1 MSITFTKLLS
11 DCLVAMGD
19 ETAAT
24 WDRTDTIW
32 PWAIEGMLAFPI
44 LRPMTDDHTN
54 GAVLVYSFDLPTDF
68 REVITVEYPISQVPP
83 SYLVRKNRLDP
94 DFHNAA
100 GYYDIDHNY
109 ASGEGWVCFVS
120 KGLGANHHIRTN
132 YLANHDTA
140 MLDDSTVTI
149 TIPDEYENILVA
161 YVLAKGFRERLSAY
175 MITPTA
181 HSSLIMQMTDMVR
194 KAEDNYHLLVQRAQ
208 QKLADSRITPNVAV
222 DKFDRVY

>member
-32 PWAIEGMLAFPI
+32 PWAIEGILAFPI
-44 LRPMTDDHTN
+44 LRPMIDDHTN
-54 GAVLVYSFDLPTDF
+54 GLTLVYVYDLPADF

-83 SYLVRKNRLDP
+83 VYLVRKNRLDP
-94 DFHNAA
+94 DFHIAA

-109 ASGEGWVCFVS
+109 VSGSGYVCYVS
-120 KGLGANHHIRTN
+120 GGIAAAAHIKMQ

-140 MLDDSTVTI
+140 MLDDATDLI

-175 MITPTA
+175 MIIPTA
-181 HSSLIMQMTDMVR
+181 HSSLIMQMTEMVR
-194 KAEDNYHLLVQRAQ
+194 RAEENYVNLVLRAQ